1 MFYSG
6 DLFGMFDD
14 VLYCRLHFE
23 MMTAYPGP
31 VEHMDMC
38 PPLQSPG
45 GEYDLGNK
53 PHSSCILQMNDLLML
68 FSEAFS

>member
-1 MFYSG
+1 
-6 DLFGMFDD
+6 MFDD

-38 PPLQSPG
+38 PQLQSPG
-45 GEYDLGNK
+45 GEYNLGNK
-53 PHSSCILQMNDLLML
+53 PHGSFTLSSLKPFLKL
-68 FSEAFS
+68 S

>member
-53 PHSSCILQMNDLLML
+53 PRIAPASSNDLLML